1 MGGGDSL
8 YDEIYKGIRGCK
20 LVLPCV
26 TEKYLISSNC
36 SREISLAHKVG
47 KPIVAIALEKIKWP
61 PAGLMGN
68 VLKTLK
74 CVEVYKSGTKSSTE
88 WDQSELEKI
97 MKSIKATMPK

>member
-8 YDEIYKGIRGCK
+8 YDEIDKGIRGCK
-20 LVLPCV
+20 VVLPCV

-36 SREISLAHKVG
+36 RREIILAHKVG

-61 PAGLMGN
+61 PAGPMGN

-74 CVEVYKSGTKSSTE
+74 CVEVYKSGESQAQNGTNQNLRK
-88 WDQSELEKI
+88 
-97 MKSIKATMPK
+97 